1 MKKDIIPLIII
12 VLTSIIIS
20 LPFMVPGFFTVHD
33 DQQIA
38 RLFLFDKA
46 LKSGQFPPRWV
57 DQLGFGFGYPLF
69 IFYPPLVYFLGETF
83 HILGFGFIDSIKLVF
98 ATSVIFSGIAMYI
111 LTKEFWGR
119 SAGIVSGIFYMLAP
133 YRALD
138 IYIRGALAE
147 SFTFVWLPLILWSF
161 YKLTKT
167 FNNRYIYLSSI
178 LLAFLMITH
187 NLIFLPFMLILPI
200 YLLFLTLIC
209 EKKKKFI
216 VYYIPASFISALS
229 LSAFFWLPS
238 LMEKKFTIVDNLL
251 LVNLAN
257 YNIHFVYL
265 QQLWNWPWGFGG
277 SAEGLTDGISFK
289 IGKLHT
295 ILSFV
300 SLIIAIIFIIL
311 GKKKNEKFFSGG
323 LHIFSFFIIF
333 AFSAFMTTFYSKFL
347 WNLITPLAYLQ
358 FPWRFL
364 VFNVLSASI
373 LSGAFI
379 FLVRVPILKLLAGII
394 LVTLLL
400 ATNLKLFK
408 PQTYREEL
416 TDQTATARE
425 EINWRISQSSFEY
438 VPKGLELYKSNLGT
452 NIVKIDKRDI
462 PQSRLEI
469 ISETGQIEIISSTPS
484 KTEFRTASPQQISIK
499 ANIFNFP
506 GWRVIIDNEAVL
518 INDHNNFKLIAFEV
532 PEGNHFVSIEF
543 KNTPIRT
550 LANTISLISI
560 LSMFI
565 LITKRWKTNSF

>member
-1 MKKDIIPLIII
+1 MNKNLISVFFIA
-12 VLTSIIIS
+12 IIS
-20 LPFMVPGFFTVHD
+20 LFISAPLLRPGFYVVHD

-38 RLFLFDKA
+38 RLFLLDKA
-46 LKSGQFPPRWV
+46 IKGGQFPPRWV

-83 HILGFGFIDSIKLVF
+83 HILGFGYIDSIKLVF
-98 ATSVIFSGIAMYI
+98 FTSIIFSGIAMYI
-111 LTKEFWGR
+111 LIKELWGK
-119 SAGIVSGIFYMLAP
+119 SAGIVASSFYMLAP
-133 YRALD
+133 YRAVD

-161 YKLTKT
+161 YKLASTSSY
-167 FNNRYIYLSSI
+167 RYVFLSSAF
-178 LLAFLMITH
+178 LSFLMITH
-187 NLIFLPFMLILPI
+187 NLIFLPFLLILPI
-200 YLLFLTLIC
+200 YLLFLVFIC
-209 EKKKKFI
+209 KNKKKFI
-216 VYYIPASFISALS
+216 LVLLPGSVILALS

-238 LMEKKFTIVDNLL
+238 LLEKKFTIVDNLL

-257 YNIHFVYL
+257 YNIHFVYP

-277 SAEGLTDGISFK
+277 SAEGLKDGISFK

-295 ILSFV
+295 ILSFA
-300 SLIIAIIFIIL
+300 SLIVSVIFISLSRKRSKSSAFELLIP
-311 GKKKNEKFFSGG
+311 G
-323 LHIFSFFIIF
+323 FFIIF
-333 AFSAFMTTFYSKFL
+333 AFSAFMTTFYSNFL

-379 FLVRVPILKLLAGII
+379 FLIRVPILKLLAGII
-394 LVTLLL
+394 LITLLL

-416 TDQTATARE
+416 TDQTATAKE

-452 NIVKIDKRDI
+452 NIVKIDKKDI
-462 PQSRLEI
+462 PQNKIEMTAGTGQVEI
-469 ISETGQIEIISSTPS
+469 ILSTPS
-484 KTEFRTASPQQISIK
+484 KTDFRSFSPDKISVR

-506 GWRVIIDNEAVL
+506 GWHVIIDNEEVL
-518 INDHNNFKLIAFEV
+518 INDHNNLQLITFDV
-532 PEGNHFVSIEF
+532 PEGNHLVSIKFE
-543 KNTPIRT
+543 NTPVRT

-560 LSMFI
+560 LAMSVLI
-565 LITKRWKTNSF
+565 LKRWKTNSF

>member
-1 MKKDIIPLIII
+1 MKKDIVPLIII
-12 VLTSIIIS
+12 VLSAILIS
-20 LPFMVPGFFTVHD
+20 LPLMVSGFFTVHD

-69 IFYPPLVYFLGETF
+69 IFYPPLVYYLGEAFHFLGF
-83 HILGFGFIDSIKLVF
+83 SLIDSVKLVF
-98 ATSVIFSGIAMYI
+98 FSSILFSGLAIYI
-111 LTKEFWGR
+111 LVKDLWGKLEAVVA
-119 SAGIVSGIFYMLAP
+119 SIFYLLLP
-133 YRALD
+133 YRAID
-138 IYIRGALAE
+138 VYIRGAMAE
-147 SFTFVWLPLILWSF
+147 SFSFVFPPLIIWSF

-178 LLAFLMITH
+178 LLALLMITH

-200 YLLFLTLIC
+200 YLLFLVLIC

-216 VYYIPASFISALS
+216 VYYIPASFILALS

-238 LMEKKFTIVDNLL
+238 LMEKKYTLVDSLL

-257 YNIHFVYL
+257 YNIHFVYP

-277 SAEGLTDGISFK
+277 SAQGLEDGISFK

-300 SLIIAIIFIIL
+300 SLLIAIIFISL
-311 GKKKNEKFFSGG
+311 RKMRNKKFFLSE

-333 AFSAFMTTFYSKFL
+333 IFSAFMTTFYSNFL
-347 WNLITPLAYLQ
+347 WNLIPALAYMQ

-364 VFNVLSASI
+364 VFTGLTSSI

-379 FLVRVPILKLLAGII
+379 FLLRVPTLKLLASLFLVPI
-394 LVTLLL
+394 LLV
-400 ATNLKLFK
+400 TNLKLFK
-408 PQTYREEL
+408 PQTYRENL
-416 TDQTATARE
+416 TDQTATANE
-425 EINWRISQSSFEY
+425 EINWKISQSSFEY
-438 VPKGLELYKSNLGT
+438 IPKEIELYKSNHGT
-452 NIVKIDKRDI
+452 NIVKIDKKDI
-462 PQSRLEI
+462 PQSKIEI
-469 ISETGQIEIISSTPS
+469 ISGIGQIEVISSTPS
-484 KTEFRTASPQQISIK
+484 KTNFRTFSPQQINIR

-506 GWRVIIDNEAVL
+506 GWHVKIDGKETP
-518 INDHNNFKLIAFEV
+518 INDNNNLRLITFDV
-532 PEGNHFVSIEF
+532 PDGNHFVSIEF

-550 LANTISLISI
+550 LANTISLISVLSLII
-560 LSMFI
+560 LF
-565 LITKRWKTNSF
+565 TKRWKTNSL